1 MAWKAKEGR
10 DVLGSIAARL
20 LSLADLAEDVAGRSF
35 LVRWLVLW
43 YVCRADAILRE
54 FVAGSEWNTAG
65 RLWSP
70 SLPPVRYGTRSAD
83 AMALAVSL
91 RALARIVLDMKAERR
106 RLAALRMSRT
116 CADPGHDKSP
126 LAGDCRKGRK
136 SLMVPGRVHAA
147 ALSWTG
153 RLDTS

>member
-1 MAWKAKEGR
+1 VAWKAKEGR

-20 LSLADLAEDVAGRSF
+20 LSLADLAEDVAGCSF

-43 YVCRADAILRE
+43 YICRADAILRE

-70 SLPPVRYGTRSAD
+70 SLPSVRYGTRSAD

-91 RALARIVLDMKAERR
+91 RALARIVLDMRAERR
-106 RLAALRMSRT
+106 RLASLRMIQT

-126 LAGDCRKGRK
+126 LAGDCWKGQK
-136 SLMVPGRVHAA
+136 SFAVPGKVHAA

-153 RLDTS
+153 QIDTS

>member
-1 MAWKAKEGR
+1 LAWKAKEGR

-43 YVCRADAILRE
+43 YICRADAILRE
-54 FVAGSEWNTAG
+54 FVAGSEWNIAG

-70 SLPPVRYGTRSAD
+70 SLPSVRYGTRSAD

-91 RALARIVLDMKAERR
+91 RALARIVLDMRDQRR
-106 RLAALRMSRT
+106 RLADAQQASDAYYDGNSVLDFEAVVQT
-116 CADPGHDKSP
+116 LWP
-126 LAGDCRKGRK
+126 
-136 SLMVPGRVHAA
+136 AA
-147 ALSWTG
+147 FPPIEIC
-153 RLDTS
+153 DTS

>member
-1 MAWKAKEGR
+1 MAWKAKRGK

-70 SLPPVRYGTRSAD
+70 ALPVVRYGTRSAD
-83 AMALAVSL
+83 AMALAMSL
-91 RALARIVLDMKAERR
+91 RALARVVLDMKAERR
-106 RLAALRMSRT
+106 RLASLRMSQT
-116 CADPGHDKSP
+116 CADPGHDTSP
-126 LAGDCRKGRK
+126 LAGDYCKGQK
-136 SLMVPGRVHAA
+136 SFAVFGKGHDA
-147 ALSWTG
+147 ALLWRV

>member
-1 MAWKAKEGR
+1 M
-10 DVLGSIAARL
+10 LGSIAARL

-43 YVCRADAILRE
+43 YVWRADAILRE

-70 SLPPVRYGTRSAD
+70 ALPEVRYGTRSAD

-91 RALARIVLDMKAERR
+91 RALARIVLDMAEQRR
-106 RLAALRMSRT
+106 RLTFFHMSQT
-116 CADPGHDKSP
+116 CAGSGHEGIAPCSNRQARREILKRAQSFVLD
-126 LAGDCRKGRK
+126 
-136 SLMVPGRVHAA
+136 RVEPI
-147 ALSWTG
+147 
-153 RLDTS
+153 DTS

>member
-91 RALARIVLDMKAERR
+91 RALARIVLDMRDQRR
-106 RLAALRMSRT
+106 RMAALRMIQT

-126 LAGDCRKGRK
+126 LAGDCRKGQK
-136 SLMVPGRVHAA
+136 SLMVPGKVHAA

-153 RLDTS
+153 RIDTS